1 MTFPIFMLRHSGKDR
16 KEKIC
21 FHGMR
26 SELSLEPLISLKKS
40 YFTLWICPCSNSKVG
55 REEFTGLFT
64 PCAIHPANIARE
76 KERKNFACHQK
87 RIILLN
93 FSTSCRQKGMQ
104 LLSTLFLKVY
114 SRDPPPPPD
123 YARER
128 ESHAPFLGLW
138 RQRVTYTIRTW
149 YGFPRDLYTKEV
161 NI

>member
-1 MTFPIFMLRHSGKDR
+1 MTFPIFMLRHSEKDR

-76 KERKNFACHQK
+76 KERKTLHVIK
-87 RIILLN
+87 R
-93 FSTSCRQKGMQ
+93 G
-104 LLSTLFLKVY
+104 
-114 SRDPPPPPD
+114 
-123 YARER
+123 
-128 ESHAPFLGLW
+128 
-138 RQRVTYTIRTW
+138 
-149 YGFPRDLYTKEV
+149 
-161 NI
+161 

>member
-1 MTFPIFMLRHSGKDR
+1 MTFPIFMLRHSEKDR

-26 SELSLEPLISLKKS
+26 SELSLEPLISLKKLFYPLDMPLQQFQS
-40 YFTLWICPCSNSKVG
+40 GTWGIYRTFHALCDPSSKY
-55 REEFTGLFT
+55 
-64 PCAIHPANIARE
+64 C
-76 KERKNFACHQK
+76 ERKRKKNFACHQK

-93 FSTSCRQKGMQ
+93 FSTSCRQKGRQ

-114 SRDPPPPPD
+114 SRDPPPPD